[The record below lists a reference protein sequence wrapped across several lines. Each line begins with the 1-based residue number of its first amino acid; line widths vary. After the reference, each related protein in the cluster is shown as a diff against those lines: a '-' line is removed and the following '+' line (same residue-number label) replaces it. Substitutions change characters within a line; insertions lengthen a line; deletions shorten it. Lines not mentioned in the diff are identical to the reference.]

1 MIIIRIHIMEGS
13 LVMESPPSFLPSLE
27 NVIDELSSY
36 CDSERLNAKETR
48 KIGF

>member
-1 MIIIRIHIMEGS
+1 
-13 LVMESPPSFLPSLE
+13 LE